1 MSDSEIIELYNSGE
15 RQQAFNIIVRTY
27 GEKLYFHIRRM
38 VAIHEDA
45 DDCLQNTF
53 IKVWNAL
60 ETFRGDSNL
69 YTWLYRIATN
79 ETITFLRK
87 QRISALFSPV
97 DFAARLSADSTF
109 NGDNV
114 QRALQKAI
122 AKLPPKQKAVFT
134 MRYYDELPYEE
145 MSEILG
151 TSVGAL
157 KASYHHAYLKV
168 KEWVLNFYEN

>member
-1 MSDSEIIELYNSGE
+1 MTDKEILDLYNSGE

-27 GEKLYFHIRRM
+27 GEKLYFHIRQM
-38 VAIHEDA
+38 VAIHDDA

-53 IKVWNAL
+53 IKVWSAL
-60 ETFRGDSNL
+60 ETFRGDSGL

-87 QRISALFSPV
+87 QRISGLFSPV
-97 DFAARLSADSTF
+97 DFAARLAADPTF
-109 NGDNV
+109 NGDKL
-114 QRALQKAI
+114 QIALQKAI
-122 AKLPPKQKAVFT
+122 SKLPPKQKAVFT
-134 MRYYDELPYEE
+134 MRYYDEMPYEQI
-145 MSEILG
+145 SEILG

-157 KASYHHAYLKV
+157 KASYHHANEKV